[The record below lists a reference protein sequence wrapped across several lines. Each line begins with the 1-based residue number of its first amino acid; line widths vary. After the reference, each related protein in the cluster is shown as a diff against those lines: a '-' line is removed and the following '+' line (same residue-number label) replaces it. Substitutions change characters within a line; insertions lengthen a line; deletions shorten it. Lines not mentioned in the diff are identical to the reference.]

1 MHSVPIREIDRISRR
16 CFFSQEVSFE
26 EVLVAISEHTVAR
39 GRWSQ
44 VARDLLRY
52 IPQLSIAHSIAMS
65 YVAVGMKVH
74 AMYIDGQ
81 FYLAEIVCISR
92 SPKRKIRPVKAGK
105 LDALRIAIIYYI
117 FNYIH

>member
-1 MHSVPIREIDRISRR
+1 M
-16 CFFSQEVSFE
+16 
-26 EVLVAISEHTVAR
+26 A
-39 GRWSQ
+39 
-44 VARDLLRY
+44 
-52 IPQLSIAHSIAMS
+52 S

-105 LDALRIAIIYYI
+105 LDALRIAIIYYCGSGSAKP
-117 FNYIH
+117 FSTPQCPGPLGRSLAEDVAS